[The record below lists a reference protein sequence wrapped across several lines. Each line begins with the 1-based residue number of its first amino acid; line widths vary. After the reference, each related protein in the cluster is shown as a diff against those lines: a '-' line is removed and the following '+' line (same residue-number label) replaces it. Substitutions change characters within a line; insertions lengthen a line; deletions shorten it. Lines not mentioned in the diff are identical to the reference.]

1 MDSVSVSVLISGA
14 GPTGLTLGLELARR
28 GVPVRIIDK
37 EQSFTTASRGK
48 AGIQP
53 RTLEVF
59 YDLGV
64 IDKVLASGT
73 QRLPFRRYRRD
84 RLINETIPYLDN
96 APTQGEPFR
105 RLHFMP
111 QSRVEE
117 ILRERLAEYG
127 VSVELGTELVEFD
140 QPGPDRVTATLATAQ
155 GTEQVSAAYLVGCD
169 GGRSMV
175 RKKLGISFEGFTEE
189 EKQLIVGDV
198 EIDGLAPDAWYQ
210 WLDLDLGVV
219 MLCPLSGTRSWQVQA
234 TPPADADGR
243 PMEPS
248 VEALQRAVDRATGMP
263 IRVHDATWLSTSRI
277 NVRMADRLRVDQVFL
292 AGDAAHVHPVLGAL
306 GANTGV
312 QDAYNLGWKLAL
324 VLAGA
329 APELLDTY
337 QEERLP
343 VARWTLDTSVAST
356 RAVFEEMTGGT
367 GGAEAGLTQ
376 ETLQLGIEYRASSL
390 SRAMLSDT
398 DGVQAGDRAPD
409 SVCLDM
415 TGQLVRLFDVF
426 RGPHFTLLGFGAGCE
441 AALREVAAAGPEDL
455 RTCLLGERPTAYGL
469 GADTLVLVR
478 PDGYIG
484 LTAPAGDGAAVLGYL
499 GSLLGGAVSAAT
511 A

>member
-1 MDSVSVSVLISGA
+1 
-14 GPTGLTLGLELARR
+14 
-28 GVPVRIIDK
+28 
-37 EQSFTTASRGK
+37 
-48 AGIQP
+48 
-53 RTLEVF
+53 
-59 YDLGV
+59 
-64 IDKVLASGT
+64 
-73 QRLPFRRYRRD
+73 
-84 RLINETIPYLDN
+84 
-96 APTQGEPFR
+96 
-105 RLHFMP
+105 MP

-127 VSVELGTELVEFD
+127 VAVELGTELVEFE
-140 QPGPDRVTATLATAQ
+140 QTGADRVTAALATAQ

-169 GGRSMV
+169 GGRSPV
-175 RKKLGISFEGFTEE
+175 RKRLGISFEGFTEE

-198 EIDGLAPDAWYQ
+198 QVDGLAPDAWYQ
-210 WLDLDLGVV
+210 WLDPDLGVV
-219 MLCPLSGTRSWQVQA
+219 MLCPLSGTRSWQIQA
-234 TPPADADGR
+234 TPPSDADGR

-277 NVRMADRLRVDQVFL
+277 NVRMADRLRVGRVFL

-343 VARWTLDTSVAST
+343 VARWTLDTSVAGA
-356 RAVFEEMTGGT
+356 RAVFEEMTGGI

-376 ETLQLGIEYRASSL
+376 ETLQLGLEYRASSL
-390 SRAMLSDT
+390 SRAMLGET
-398 DGVQAGDRAPD
+398 GGGVQAGDRAPD

-415 TGQLVRLFDVF
+415 AGQLVRLSDVF
-426 RGPHFTLLGFGAGCE
+426 RGPHFTLLGFGAGCGT
-441 AALREVAAAGPEDL
+441 ALREVAAAGPDDL
-455 RTCLLGERPTAYGL
+455 RTCLLGERPAAYGL

-484 LTAPAGDGAAVLGYL
+484 LTAPSGDSAAVLGYL
-499 GSLLGGAVSAAT
+499 GSLLDGTVSAAT

>member
-1 MDSVSVSVLISGA
+1 MDSVSVLISGA

-37 EQSFTTASRGK
+37 EEGFTTASRGK

-59 YDLGV
+59 YDLGA
-64 IDKVLASGT
+64 IDEVLASGT

-84 RLINETIPYLDN
+84 RPINETIPYLDN

-127 VSVELGTELVEFD
+127 VAVELGTELVEFEQTD
-140 QPGPDRVTATLATAQ
+140 ADRVTATVATAQ

-169 GGRSMV
+169 GGRSLV
-175 RKKLGISFEGFTEE
+175 RKRLGISFEGFTEE
-189 EKQLIVGDV
+189 DKQLIVGDV
-198 EIDGLAPDAWYQ
+198 QVDGLAPDAWYQ

-219 MLCPLSGTRSWQVQA
+219 MLCPLSGTRSWQIQA
-234 TPPADADGR
+234 TPPLDAGGR

-248 VEALQRAVDRATGMP
+248 VEALQQAVDRATGMP
-263 IRVHDATWLSTSRI
+263 IRVHDATWLSASRI
-277 NVRMADRLRVDQVFL
+277 NVRMADRLRVGRVFL

-329 APELLDTY
+329 AQELLDTY

-356 RAVFEEMTGGT
+356 RAVFEEMTGGI

-376 ETLQLGIEYRASSL
+376 ETLQLGLEYRASSL
-390 SRAMLSDT
+390 SRAMLGET
-398 DGVQAGDRAPD
+398 GGGVQAGDRAPD

-415 TGQLVRLFDVF
+415 AGQLVRLFDVF
-426 RGPHFTLLGFGAGCE
+426 RGPHFTLLGFGAGCGT
-441 AALREVAAAGPEDL
+441 ALREVAAAGPDDL
-455 RTCLLGERPTAYGL
+455 RTCLLGERPAAYGL

-484 LTAPAGDGAAVLGYL
+484 LTAPSGDSAAVLGYL
-499 GSLLGGAVSAAT
+499 GSLLGGTVSAAT